1 MGKRAQGEMQALRDA
16 RAGSADA
23 LGEALEACRGYLLT
37 VAQRELLPDLRA
49 KGGAS
54 DLVQQTFLEAQ
65 RDFARFHGKTEAE
78 LLAWL
83 RRLLLNNLANF
94 ARDYRETAKR
104 QVAREVG
111 LPDADSSKLG
121 GPIPA
126 AATPSPSKQAMAHER
141 TEAVMEALDKLPAD
155 YRQIVLLRY
164 REERS
169 FEEIGQM
176 MGRSANAARKLW
188 LRAVERLKQD
198 LIELP

>member
-1 MGKRAQGEMQALRDA
+1 MGRRSQGGADPLRAA
-16 RAGSADA
+16 RAGSAEA

-37 VAQRELLPDLRA
+37 VAQRELDPALRA

-65 RDFARFHGKTEAE
+65 RDFGRFQGKSEAE

-94 ARDYRETAKR
+94 ARDYRDTAKR
-104 QVAREVG
+104 QLDREVG
-111 LPDADSSKLG
+111 LPQGDSSRPGDLAPTAP
-121 GPIPA
+121 GP
-126 AATPSPSKQAMAHER
+126 TPSKQAMAHER
-141 TEAVMEALDKLPAD
+141 TQAVLQALEKLPPD
-155 YRQIVLLRY
+155 YRQVVLLRY

-169 FEEIGQM
+169 FEEIGQV
-176 MGRSANAARKLW
+176 MGRSANAVRKLW